1 MRSTIRVSLPC
12 LVLCLILAAAL
23 MPGPNGARA
32 DDWPIFRH
40 DARRTGASSATVPI
54 DRPAVLFRTYLG
66 GALGAEQFLDY
77 DVDGDGRAEIVY
89 VSGGRVVAKRGNN
102 LAVWESDIL
111 PVDRLWGAVDF
122 DDDGV
127 DELLLTRTWP
137 APSQLVLISS
147 VDGSLVWSLPAG
159 TTDWFGGV
167 RVGDLDADGH
177 PDLYVGSG
185 MCGTGVTGPPGTALS
200 FCASGA
206 CDYASARTLWTLG
219 AGTGNCGAGGALG
232 DVDGDGAIEMVL
244 PWEYAAVPV
253 YAGATGARE
262 GELPSFA
269 TGTYDRATT
278 SVMLENLDA
287 DPALEALTYTNAFNA
302 GQGARRVAVFDHDGA
317 AYRLLWEHVGV
328 DRAADRVTMDAP
340 GSIADLDGDGSIELV
355 VSRFLGSSGAWTT
368 TVHDAVSGAVR
379 ATLPDSVALGG
390 VVDVTGDDRPEILAT
405 IGGAVRVYQ
414 FASDAVTETFRVDDR
429 AVVRVSDATRRA
441 SEITATRV
449 FTMQLDDDAPAEL
462 ILGENGP
469 DGRLVALHAYDA
481 DGATPVLLG
490 SFRAPAGVNILVAN
504 EVGPMTRDHRQP
516 VVATSDGY
524 LLILDRALAVTNRV
538 EAGEFQEPGMR
549 VGGFYTGAQGPL
561 ASPLVGAFSDGA
573 SILTPDSRGALV
585 RLDASAA
592 SPIAQPLRVDEIFGA
607 RWASIVDL
615 DGAAPREL
623 LTYEGSDL
631 VIRAAA
637 PGLSVVRRT
646 SAGDQGFRADPMPAT
661 GPSGERRVVITR
673 QDAAG
678 QLRLAAY
685 DAATLTE
692 RWATTPILPGWG
704 VQNHGLAAIADVTGD
719 GVDDVATVINS
730 VLLYDGA
737 SGAQSWSNGPF
748 MAGADPMIASV
759 DGDATPEV
767 VVHGAWQASRLVSA
781 AGATRWNLPAVGTQ
795 VNGYGALVSCAGR
808 ASVVAGESGS
818 PELFT
823 IRGDDG
829 AVIARRLLANGASH
843 DPAAVPAGATP
854 GIAGNVTA
862 VASLGSAAAPAV
874 LVGSTDGWL
883 YALDPCSLAIVWSV
897 DLRYPVG
904 EPIVADL
911 NGDGEDEI
919 VVSVADGYLVGIGG
933 AAYDAPLVRDVE
945 AGAPATDIDEID
957 TFDTLFAAWDAVPG
971 ASSYIVSVFTE
982 YGSEVRF
989 PNAADVGNVIGVT
1002 IPMLAL
1008 AQGQRYVISV
1018 QAVGPDGPG
1027 LEGRSDGV
1035 TVVDTQAPDATV
1047 TVRPRV
1053 SWPPNLIFPTV
1064 DASCTDRVGLA
1075 RIETSIEETDGTAI
1089 ETLEGRDVTGR
1100 NATSSTRWMGLILG
1114 LDAPAG
1120 TYMARVTCTDLS
1132 GHTTTAT
1139 SELTLDPSAVPVE
1152 ADAGVPVD
1160 GGAAIEPGGDGCGC
1174 RAAPR
1179 GGAPLGTLLMLALV
1193 LWRRR
1198 R

>member
-1 MRSTIRVSLPC
+1 MRSAIRWSLP
-12 LVLCLILAAAL
+12 CLILAAAFL
-23 MPGPNGARA
+23 PGPNGARA

-40 DARRTGASSATVPI
+40 DARRTGASSASVPI

-66 GALGAEQFLDY
+66 GALGAEQFLDA

-111 PVDRLWGAVDF
+111 PVDRLWGTVDF

-137 APSQLVLISS
+137 APSQLVVISS
-147 VDGSLVWSLPAG
+147 VDGSLLWSLPEG

-167 RVGDLDADGH
+167 RVGDLDGDGH
-177 PDLYVGSG
+177 ADLYVGSG

-200 FCASGA
+200 FCTAGA

-253 YAGATGARE
+253 YSGASGARE

-269 TGTYDRATT
+269 TGTYDRAAT
-278 SVMLENLDA
+278 SVMLRNLDA
-287 DPALEALTYTNAFNA
+287 DPALEMVTYTNAFNA
-302 GQGARRVAVFDHDGA
+302 GQGARRVGVFDHDGA
-317 AYRLLWEHVGV
+317 GYRLLWEHVGA

-340 GSIADLDGDGSIELV
+340 GSIADLDGDGSIEIV
-355 VSRFLGSSGAWTT
+355 VSRYLGASGAWST

-379 ATLPDSVALGG
+379 ATLPDGVALGA
-390 VVDVTGDDRPEILAT
+390 VVDVTGDGHPEILAT
-405 IGGAVRVYQ
+405 TGGAVRAYE
-414 FASDAVTETFRVDDR
+414 FASDVVSEIFRIDDR
-429 AVVRVSDATRRA
+429 VVVRVSDPARRA
-441 SEITATRV
+441 SEITATRA

-462 ILGENGP
+462 ILGENGM
-469 DGRLVALHAYDA
+469 DGRLVALHAYDV
-481 DGATPVLLG
+481 DGAAPTLLG
-490 SFRAPAGVNILVAN
+490 TFRAPAGVNILVAN
-504 EVGPMTRDHRQP
+504 EVGPMTRDYRQP
-516 VVATSDGY
+516 VAATSDGY

-538 EAGEFQEPGMR
+538 IAGEFQEPGMR
-549 VGGFYTGAQGPL
+549 VGGFYTGAQGPA
-561 ASPLVGAFSDGA
+561 ASPLVGAFSDGP

-585 RLDASAA
+585 RFDASAA
-592 SPIAQPLRVDEIFGA
+592 SPVAQPIRVDEIFGA

-623 LTYEGSDL
+623 VTYEGSDL

-637 PGLSVVRRT
+637 PGLSELRRA
-646 SAGDQGFRADPMPAT
+646 SAGDQGFRADPLPAT

-673 QDAAG
+673 SDAAG
-678 QLRLAAY
+678 QLQLAAY
-685 DAATLTE
+685 DAATLTQ
-692 RWATTPILPGWG
+692 RWATAPILPGWG
-704 VQNHGLAAIADVTGD
+704 VQNHGLAAIADLGGD
-719 GVDDVATVINS
+719 GVDDVVTVINS
-730 VLLYDGA
+730 ALLYDGV
-737 SGAQSWSNGPF
+737 SGAQTWSNPPF
-748 MAGADPMIASV
+748 MAGGDPLIASV

-767 VVHGAWQASRLVSA
+767 FVHGAWQATRLVSA
-781 AGATRWNLPAVGTQ
+781 AGATRWSVPAVSTQ
-795 VNGYGALVSCAGR
+795 VNGYGALVSCAGQ
-808 ASVVAGESGS
+808 ASFVAGESGS

-823 IRGDDG
+823 IRGSDG

-843 DPAAVPAGATP
+843 DPVAVPAEATP

-862 VASLGSAAAPAV
+862 VASLGAAGTPAV

-883 YALDPCSLAIVWSV
+883 YALDPCSLALVWAV

-933 AAYDAPLVRDVE
+933 AAYEAPLVRDVE

-957 TFDTLFAAWDAVPG
+957 TFDTLWAAWDAVPG

-989 PNAADVGNVIGVT
+989 PNAADVGNVTAVT

-1035 TVVDTQAPDATV
+1035 TVVDTLPPEASV
-1047 TVRPRV
+1047 TVSPRV
-1053 SWPPNLIFPTV
+1053 SWPPTGILPSV
-1064 DASCTDRVGLA
+1064 DGTCTDRVGLA
-1075 RIETSIEETDGTAI
+1075 RIETSIEQPDGTSIDA
-1089 ETLEGRDVTGR
+1089 LDGREVMGR
-1100 NATSSTRWMGLILG
+1100 NATSSMQWSGLLG
-1114 LDAPAG
+1114 SADAPAG
-1120 TYMARVTCTDLS
+1120 TYVARVTCTDAS
-1132 GHTTTAT
+1132 GHTATAT
-1139 SELTLDPSAVPVE
+1139 SEFTLDPSAIPVDP
-1152 ADAGVPVD
+1152 DAGVGVD
-1160 GGAAIEPGGDGCGC
+1160 GGPGVDPGGDGCGC
-1174 RAAPR
+1174 RVAPR
-1179 GGAPLGTLLMLALV
+1179 GRAPLGLLLVTALV
-1193 LWRRR
+1193 AWRRR